1 MPRTA
6 PGVERRRNFHVPLPA
21 DLYSALRAEAE
32 DAGRPANALACEAVA
47 LWLETRW
54 QARVDQAILD
64 YAEAVAGTSDDLD
77 PDFEA
82 AGLAHLAR
90 GVKR

>member
-1 MPRTA
+1 MPRTV

-21 DLYSALRAEAE
+21 DLYSALQAEAE
-32 DAGRPANALACEAVA
+32 DAGRPANALAREAIA
-47 LWLETRW
+47 LWLETRR
-54 QARVDQAILD
+54 QARIDQAILE

-82 AGLAHLAR
+82 ASLAHLAR
-90 GVKR
+90 GV

>member
-21 DLYSALRAEAE
+21 DLYSALRAEA
-32 DAGRPANALACEAVA
+32 GRPANALACEAIA
-47 LWLETRW
+47 LWLETRR

-64 YAEAVAGTSDDLD
+64 YAEAVDGTSDDLD